1 MAEEIKFKAS
11 LDATAVQKAFTAIAK
26 TTKQLTKGLQTVGSK
41 GLNAITKASKKAL
54 SGLKKIAQVA
64 GKGLGL
70 LGLGGA
76 LASVKGGMETNQ
88 KVADLFAKAM
98 LLVTGTVNGLVEA
111 LEPLFSWL
119 MKAFSDP
126 KKAWDDLVDSFTS
139 GADWIWNNIIKGV
152 FDWFREGFLKLN
164 KSLVEARIKW
174 NEFTGDTEEA
184 NQLKKQI
191 KEIDE
196 QLGELEKRQSKR
208 GKERDR
214 VWNETTKAVTKFGE
228 TMKNNIEPLMKN
240 SDELIKLEKNLRRME
255 IQQQSLI
262 EQYDLQAEAQRQ
274 IRDDE
279 FRTIEE
285 REQANIRLGEIL
297 EEQATKEK
305 QNLQDRINNLQKQ
318 QSMLGYN
325 FEREMEILDLK
336 KEQEAVD
343 AKVLGFKSEMLM
355 NEMALNREKI
365 ELQTTAMQ
373 GEIDLLNQ
381 QMETNILKATSEEE
395 KIRIVEETLQK
406 EYDLKMKMFDLELS
420 QYQEG
425 TQAYQDALLEKE
437 QYLAEFNTKQA
448 EMDADELER
457 KKTIDKAKEDSDKAV
472 AENKYATYMSAA
484 NAIKSLVGED
494 SKIGM
499 GISIAQAIAD
509 TYVGATKAFAQGGV
523 LGYVGAAGVIA
534 SGMANVKNIIEQA
547 NQVESLTGTSIPKG
561 GAASVG
567 PSMSLIGG
575 AVNNQAQLMADLNQT
590 LKKPARAFVVQTDVK
605 SADSLDRRT
614 QENATLT
621 E

>member
-111 LEPLFSWL
+111 LQPLFSWL

-152 FDWFREGFLKLN
+152 FDWFKEGFLKLN

-184 NQLKKQI
+184 NELKKKI

-196 QLGELEKRQSKR
+196 ELGALEKRQSKR

-214 VWNETTKAVTKFGE
+214 VWNETTKAVSSFGE
-228 TMKNNIEPLMKN
+228 TMRKNIEPLMKN

-279 FRTIEE
+279 FKTIEE

-305 QNLQDRINNLQKQ
+305 ENLQDRINNLQKQ

-325 FEREMEILDLK
+325 FERELEILDLK

-343 AKVLGFKSEMLM
+343 AKVLGFKSEMLT

-395 KIRIVEETLQK
+395 KTRIVEETLQK

-420 QYQEG
+420 QYKEG
-425 TQAYQDALLEKE
+425 TQAYQDALL
-437 QYLAEFNTKQA
+437 
-448 EMDADELER
+448 
-457 KKTIDKAKEDSDKAV
+457 
-472 AENKYATYMSAA
+472 
-484 NAIKSLVGED
+484 
-494 SKIGM
+494 
-499 GISIAQAIAD
+499 
-509 TYVGATKAFAQGGV
+509 
-523 LGYVGAAGVIA
+523 
-534 SGMANVKNIIEQA
+534 
-547 NQVESLTGTSIPKG
+547 
-561 GAASVG
+561 
-567 PSMSLIGG
+567 
-575 AVNNQAQLMADLNQT
+575 
-590 LKKPARAFVVQTDVK
+590 
-605 SADSLDRRT
+605 
-614 QENATLT
+614 
-621 E
+621 